1 MMSVPLNLLAVS
13 LLQGEVGFSFMEMWQ
28 ASGPTA
34 KSTLIVLAIMSAWS
48 IGVMIDRYLAFNAA
62 RKQSRE
68 FAPLV
73 AGCLQEGKIGEAI
86 DVSEQNQKS
95 HLAKVVIAG
104 LQEYQAAGSA
114 TTAEVIESSK
124 RALDRATAITNA
136 ELKRGVAGLATIG
149 STAPFVG
156 LFGTVVGI
164 INAFQGMSTAKT
176 TGLSAV
182 AGGISE
188 ALIATALGLFVA
200 IPAIWMF
207 NYFNGKMEAFG
218 VEMDNSSSELIDYF
232 LKRRDS

>member
-1 MMSVPLNLLAVS
+1 MSVPLNLLAVS
-13 LLQGEVGFSFMEMWQ
+13 LLQGEVGFTFMEMWQ

-114 TTAEVIESSK
+114 ASAEVIESSQ
-124 RALDRATAITNA
+124 RALDRAIAITNS

-149 STAPFVG
+149 STAPFWGCLERWSALSTPSRGCPHGQDHGSFRGGRRYFRGSDRHSV
-156 LFGTVVGI
+156 GTVCGHPRHLDVQL
-164 INAFQGMSTAKT
+164 FQWQDGS
-176 TGLSAV
+176 L
-182 AGGISE
+182 
-188 ALIATALGLFVA
+188 
-200 IPAIWMF
+200 
-207 NYFNGKMEAFG
+207 
-218 VEMDNSSSELIDYF
+218 
-232 LKRRDS
+232 RR